1 MFRPWFVN
9 SDFTSDLHIT
19 TVLYLQRMICQ
30 TLSWLIFPIS
40 FVVVKNVT
48 TEGDCYIQHIS
59 TITLSIDIVL
69 YQISHFFFLSVLT
82 QLWWMHKF
90 LWRLSTWNSKW
101 HQIQLKIILTIPLQ
115 QFGKSPRFNCAV
127 FILTILTVLMIG
139 KNNLFCQTE

>member
-1 MFRPWFVN
+1 MYFSNNIGPNSHLQLIYINALGEKYKHFLFRPWFVN

-69 YQISHFFFLSVLT
+69 YQVLFIKFNLKLFLLYRCNSSEKVHALIVLY
-82 QLWWMHKF
+82 LY
-90 LWRLSTWNSKW
+90 
-101 HQIQLKIILTIPLQ
+101 
-115 QFGKSPRFNCAV
+115 
-127 FILTILTVLMIG
+127 
-139 KNNLFCQTE
+139 